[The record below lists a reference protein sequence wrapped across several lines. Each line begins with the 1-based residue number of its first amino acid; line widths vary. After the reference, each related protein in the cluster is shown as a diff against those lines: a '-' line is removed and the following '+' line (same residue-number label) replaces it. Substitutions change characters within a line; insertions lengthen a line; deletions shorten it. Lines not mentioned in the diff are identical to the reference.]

1 MYTPSHGE
9 AEWMNSDRKPDF
21 ASQDPRDPSPHQE
34 LLDDTRPFRTFFA
47 GCFGVFLILFFV
59 AWYIVLAFIFEEASD
74 GRDAV
79 NWPTTSGQVVETK
92 VTSHTSTS
100 SSGSSRTRSSTTS
113 YRPWVL
119 YRYRYS
125 VGGLEL
131 DNHKV
136 QIMTS
141 YETRS
146 EAMLVTDE
154 YPVGSTVSVYYKPT
168 DPDTSVLVPGISD
181 ETLLI
186 LNIFTYVP
194 VILFAILVMFWA
206 IKRAKSSL

>member
-1 MYTPSHGE
+1 
-9 AEWMNSDRKPDF
+9 MNSDREPRF
-21 ASQDPRDPSPHQE
+21 GFQDRRNQSPHQKT
-34 LLDDTRPFRTFFA
+34 LDGTGPFRKWIS
-47 GCFGVFLILFFV
+47 GCFGVFLFLFFV
-59 AWYIVLAFIFEEASD
+59 LWYAILGFIFEEASN

-100 SSGSSRTRSSTTS
+100 SSGSSRSRTRSSTTS

-119 YRYRYS
+119 YRYS
-125 VGGLEL
+125 VDGLEL
-131 DNHKV
+131 ENHTV
-136 QIMTS
+136 QTMTS

-181 ETLLI
+181 ETHMI

-194 VILFAILVMFWA
+194 AILFVIIVMFWA
-206 IKRAKSSL
+206 IKKAKSSL

>member
-1 MYTPSHGE
+1 
-9 AEWMNSDRKPDF
+9 MNSDRQPNIGF
-21 ASQDPRDPSPHQE
+21 QDRRNQSPHQKI
-34 LLDDTRPFRTFFA
+34 LDGTGPFRKWIS
-47 GCFGVFLILFFV
+47 GCFGVFLLLFFV
-59 AWYIVLAFIFEEASD
+59 AWYAILGFIFEEASN

-119 YRYRYS
+119 YRYS
-125 VGGLEL
+125 VDGLEL
-131 DNHKV
+131 ENHTV
-136 QIMTS
+136 QTMTS
-141 YETRS
+141 YDTRS
-146 EAMLVTDE
+146 EATLVTDE

-181 ETLLI
+181 ETHMI

-194 VILFAILVMFWA
+194 AILFVIIVMFWA
-206 IKRAKSSL
+206 IKKAKSSL

>member
-1 MYTPSHGE
+1 
-9 AEWMNSDRKPDF
+9 MNSDRQPNIGF
-21 ASQDPRDPSPHQE
+21 QDRRNQSPHQKI
-34 LLDDTRPFRTFFA
+34 LDGTGPFRKWIS
-47 GCFGVFLILFFV
+47 GCFGVFLLLFFV
-59 AWYIVLAFIFEEASD
+59 AWYAILGFIFEEASN

-119 YRYRYS
+119 YRYS
-125 VGGLEL
+125 VDGLEL
-131 DNHKV
+131 ENHTV
-136 QIMTS
+136 QTMTS
-141 YETRS
+141 YDTRS
-146 EAMLVTDE
+146 QATLVTDE

-181 ETLLI
+181 ETHMI

-194 VILFAILVMFWA
+194 AILFVIIVMFWA
-206 IKRAKSSL
+206 IKKAKSSL

>member
-1 MYTPSHGE
+1 
-9 AEWMNSDRKPDF
+9 MNSDRKPDF

-34 LLDDTRPFRTFFA
+34 LLDDTRPFRKFFT

-79 NWPTTSGQVVETK
+79 NWPTTSGQVVDTK

-100 SSGSSRTRSSTTS
+100 SSGSGSRTTTSSSTS
-113 YRPWVL
+113 YIPWVL
-119 YRYRYS
+119 YRYS

-131 DNHKV
+131 ENDKV

-141 YETRS
+141 YDTRA
-146 EAMLVTDE
+146 EAMLMTDE
-154 YPVGSTVSVYYKPT
+154 YPVGSTVTVYYKPD
-168 DPDTSVLVPGISD
+168 DPGKSVLVPGISD

-206 IKRAKSSL
+206 IKRARRSL

>member
-1 MYTPSHGE
+1 
-9 AEWMNSDRKPDF
+9 MNSDRQPNIGF
-21 ASQDPRDPSPHQE
+21 QDRRNQSPHQKI
-34 LLDDTRPFRTFFA
+34 LDGTGPFRKWIS
-47 GCFGVFLILFFV
+47 GCFGVFLLLFFV
-59 AWYIVLAFIFEEASD
+59 AWYAILGFIFEEASN

-119 YRYRYS
+119 YRYS
-125 VGGLEL
+125 VDGLEL
-131 DNHKV
+131 ENHTV
-136 QIMTS
+136 QTMTS
-141 YETRS
+141 YDTRS
-146 EAMLVTDE
+146 EATLVTDE

-181 ETLLI
+181 ETHMI

-194 VILFAILVMFWA
+194 AILFVILVMIWA
-206 IKRAKSSL
+206 IKKAKSSL

>member
-1 MYTPSHGE
+1 MYTPSPGE
-9 AEWMNSDRKPDF
+9 ARWMNSDRKPDF
-21 ASQDPRDPSPHQE
+21 DSRDPRDASPHQE
-34 LLDDTRPFRTFFA
+34 LLDDTRQFRKYFT
-47 GCFGVFLILFFV
+47 GCIGVFLILFFV
-59 AWYIVLAFIFEEASD
+59 AWYIVLGFIFEEAND

-100 SSGSSRTRSSTTS
+100 SIGSGSRTTTSSSTS
-113 YRPWVL
+113 YIPWVL
-119 YRYRYS
+119 YRYS

-154 YPVGSTVSVYYKPT
+154 YPVGSTVTVHYKPD
-168 DPDTSVLVPGISD
+168 DPDKSVLVPGIPED
-181 ETLLI
+181 TYLI
-186 LNIFTYVP
+186 LNLFTYIP
-194 VILFAILVMFWA
+194 AGIFAILVLIWA
-206 IKRAKSSL
+206 VRRMRSSL